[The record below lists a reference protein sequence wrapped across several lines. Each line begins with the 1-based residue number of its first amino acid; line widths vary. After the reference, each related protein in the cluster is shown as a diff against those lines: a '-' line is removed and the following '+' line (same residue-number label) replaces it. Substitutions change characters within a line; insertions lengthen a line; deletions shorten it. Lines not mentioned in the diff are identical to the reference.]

1 MTVFYKTRQRESA
14 QVERAVLAQ
23 KEWKPS
29 TATQP
34 RFSRGRSD
42 MSKSQHVRLDTT
54 PDVHRHGNAVRAGY
68 EAERRAVELGRAVRE
83 RREGLGLS
91 QSELARRAGT
101 SQAAISRLES
111 GEHVPTLTLLDR
123 LAAALDATVDVSF
136 TSAA

>member
-1 MTVFYKTRQRESA
+1 M
-14 QVERAVLAQ
+14 
-23 KEWKPS
+23 
-29 TATQP
+29 
-34 RFSRGRSD
+34 
-42 MSKSQHVRLDTT
+42 
-54 PDVHRHGNAVRAGY
+54 RAGY